1 MKAIH
6 ALPRAARILRS
17 VMIAGAGA
25 AAWVAL
31 ATSAASA
38 DTGNS
43 GSLLGELKS
52 SVTSTVSSAGGSVS
66 AQLDKTLSAT
76 TGAVKSSGAA
86 VSGVVSPKST
96 PPTVSVPV
104 PDLPLPA
111 AIKPAVPTRVAVPVP
126 AVTPVVEQVVAST
139 DNVVST
145 LPLVNE
151 VVSPGTLGTVVD
163 STVTPVTGTVDDAVG
178 ELVPTV
184 NEVVT
189 PIGLAPVTDVASPV
203 VQPIVDVV
211 DTVVP
216 SVDGVI
222 PPVDGAVPPMTGQG
236 PALPALPG
244 TGGSDAPLTPAG
256 PEGIA
261 SAPPVVVLPSA
272 AETASPVAPE
282 GGNAGQSDTSFL
294 AGGSAVPGLQRFP
307 LTSSWNQAAVSG
319 GTSASVPAAVGD
331 GVPGDLPTGSES
343 TPVSGATAGSGT
355 SSNGPPNQAAA
366 VLAGSLIIPASLISG
381 LASAGDQ
388 QHPKPVS
395 FDPGSSPD

>member
-1 MKAIH
+1 
-6 ALPRAARILRS
+6 
-17 VMIAGAGA
+17 MIAGAGA

-31 ATSAASA
+31 STTAASA

-43 GSLLGELKS
+43 GSLFGELKS
-52 SVTSTVSSAGGSVS
+52 SVTSTVSSAGGNVS

-76 TGAVKSSGAA
+76 KGAVKSSGAA

-96 PPTVSVPV
+96 APTVSVPV
-104 PDLPLPA
+104 PDLSLPA

-145 LPLVNE
+145 LPVVNE
-151 VVSPGTLGTVVD
+151 VVSPGALGTVVD

-211 DTVVP
+211 DTVL
-216 SVDGVI
+216 
-222 PPVDGAVPPMTGQG
+222 PPVDGFIPPVTGQG

-244 TGGSDAPLTPAG
+244 TDGSKLPLTPTG
-256 PEGIA
+256 PDGIA
-261 SAPPVVVLPSA
+261 SAPPAVVLPSA
-272 AETASPVAPE
+272 AETSSPVAPE
-282 GGNAGQSDTSFL
+282 TGDSGPSDTSFL
-294 AGGSAVPGLQRFP
+294 AGSSTVQGLQRFP

-319 GTSASVPAAVGD
+319 GTSASVPAAVDG
-331 GVPGDLPTGSES
+331 GVPGDLPADPETV
-343 TPVSGATAGSGT
+343 PASGATTGSGT
-355 SSNGPPNQAAA
+355 SLNGPPNQAAA
-366 VLAGSLIIPASLISG
+366 VLAGGLIIPANLVSG